1 MKRIVIHI
9 LILLPVI
16 LVGQYQH
23 ELNPIT
29 NDVIRIEQI
38 HFNGIFRKSGWKSI
52 YEYLD
57 GRLLRTQ
64 TWYKGDL
71 RSDEKYK
78 YLINGGEVTK
88 EKIGLDSILYITID
102 SISEQQLKKR
112 KIFLSQDS
120 INPSIVLHSYI
131 YNSENIIDSYKSS
144 SKNYDESESTIC
156 IKFNYLKNKIV
167 IQELSNCEN
176 INKTITMELDKKGSP
191 IFETIDHH
199 DKTVVITGGR
209 SEKGIQRYKY
219 KYDKKGNW
227 TKRYYVTSKG
237 NSILEIKRK
246 IKYK

>member
-1 MKRIVIHI
+1 MEKHGLGIN
-9 LILLPVI
+9 
-16 LVGQYQH
+16 G
-23 ELNPIT
+23 
-29 NDVIRIEQI
+29 IEQWV
-38 HFNGIFRKSGWKSI
+38 NGEFYDVHT

-57 GRLLRTQ
+57 GKLLRTQ
-64 TWYKGDL
+64 TWYKGEL

-78 YLINGGEVTK
+78 YLINVGEVTK
-88 EKIGLDSILYITID
+88 EKMGLDSILYITID

-131 YNSENIIDSYKSS
+131 YNSENIIDSYKWS

-156 IKFNYLKNKIV
+156 IKFKYLKNKIV

-199 DKTVVITGGR
+199 DRTVVITGGR

-227 TKRYYVTSKG
+227 TKRYYVTSNG